1 MRKRTLYVI
10 DGHGQIYRCYY
21 APFRP
26 LTAPSGEPTK
36 ATFVF
41 LQMLLNLVRRRAPDY
56 LVVTMDTSD
65 ETVFRTEIDPE
76 YKAHR
81 PPPPEDL
88 PPQVERIVQALE
100 AIGVPILRQLG
111 YEADDLMATLCERHR
126 GSDLDIVLVSRDK
139 DLDQLLTD
147 GVRLLDPL
155 DDTETD
161 AGTLLERKGYR
172 PDQAVDAQALMGDS
186 TDNVRGVEGVGPKKA
201 AELLSRYGTLESII
215 AHASELTPKLRERI
229 EAFQSRADRVRQ
241 LVTLRRD
248 VPIEFDL
255 ASADVSRFNFDALRP
270 ICRELGLNRLLEQL
284 PAAESSPP
292 PTAPD
297 GVPHRE
303 SMLFEAEE
311 PSARPALR
319 LESGAPPRTQAVL
332 VDDEAALS
340 DLAGRLASVRVFA
353 FDTET
358 TSLSPVDADLVG
370 ISVSFELGR
379 GYYVPTAGFGRH
391 LPLEAVREKLG
402 PVFANAR
409 IRKCGQNC
417 KYDIGVLRTAGI
429 EVYGLD
435 FDTMIASFV
444 LDSSRRSHGID
455 ALALDLLGY
464 RKIATEELIGKGK
477 AQITMDRLAPA
488 DVCDYA
494 AEDAD
499 IALRLRGVLEP
510 RLAGSPM
517 DRLFREVELPLVE
530 VLAELEHNGVALD
543 TELLAR
549 LSNEMADES
558 AALER
563 QIHAAVGYPFNVDS
577 TKQLAE
583 ALFDKL
589 GLPSL
594 KRTKTGRSTDAEVLE
609 QLAAAGHAVPRLVL
623 AYRELAKL
631 KGTYVDALPEVV
643 ARRTGRVHPSFNQ
656 TVAVTGRLSCSD
668 PNLQNIPIRTPAGAC
683 IRRAFIAGRPDRV
696 LLKAD
701 YSQIELRVLAHF
713 CGDEALARAFRA
725 DEDIHAVVAAEVFGV
740 PIDQVGKEQRARA
753 KTVNFGIIYGQ
764 SAFGLARQTGMSRT
778 EAADFIDR
786 YFQRYPRIRAF
797 LDDCIR
803 KARERGYVETI
814 LGRRR
819 RIEDIASR
827 NPSARAA
834 AERFAVNTVIQGSA
848 ADLIKVAM
856 LRIHRRLREERS
868 ETRMLLQV
876 HDELVFE
883 LPRGAVRAEASAIRE
898 AMAGAL
904 PLRVPIR
911 VDLAAGANWLDM
923 EPVAHN

>member
-56 LVVTMDTSD
+56 LVVAMDTSD

-161 AGTLLERKGYR
+161 ASTLLERKGYR
-172 PDQAVDAQALMGDS
+172 PDQAVDAQTLMGDS

-201 AELLSRYGTLESII
+201 AELLARYGTLESIL

-284 PAAESSPP
+284 PATHST
-292 PTAPD
+292 PTPSAPD
-297 GVPHRE
+297 GAPHRA
-303 SMLFEAEE
+303 STLFEAEE
-311 PSARPALR
+311 PPEQPAPR

-332 VDDEAALS
+332 VDDESALS
-340 DLAGRLASVRVFA
+340 ALARRLASVSVFA

-370 ISVSFELGR
+370 ISVSFEPGR
-379 GYYVPTAGFGRH
+379 GYYVPTGGFGRH
-391 LPLEAVREKLG
+391 LPLEVVRDRLG
-402 PVFANAR
+402 PLFADAR

-417 KYDIGVLRTAGI
+417 KYDIGVLRTAGM
-429 EVYGLD
+429 EVRGLD

-488 DVCDYA
+488 DVCEYA

-510 RLAGSPM
+510 RLIGSPM
-517 DRLFREVELPLVE
+517 ERLFREVELPLVE

-549 LSNEMADES
+549 LSNEMADEA

-589 GLPSL
+589 GLPSV

-609 QLAAAGHAVPRLVL
+609 QLAAAGHPVPRLVL

-631 KGTYVDALPEVV
+631 RGTYVDALPEVV
-643 ARRTGRVHPSFNQ
+643 SRRTGRVHPSFNQ

-668 PNLQNIPIRTPAGAC
+668 PNLQNIPIRTPAGAR

-713 CGDEALARAFRA
+713 CSDEALQRAFRA
-725 DEDIHAVVAAEVFGV
+725 DKDIHAVVAAEVFGV
-740 PIDQVGKEQRARA
+740 PIEQVGKEQRARA
-753 KTVNFGIIYGQ
+753 KTVNFGIVYGQ

-778 EAADFIDR
+778 EAADFIER

-803 KARERGYVETI
+803 KAREQGYVETI

-868 ETRMLLQV
+868 EARMLLQV

-898 AMAGAL
+898 DMAGAL
-904 PLRVPIR
+904 PLHVPIR
-911 VDLAAGANWLDM
+911 VDLAVGANWLDM
-923 EPVAHN
+923 EPVAHK

>member
-41 LQMLLNLVRRRAPDY
+41 LQMLLNLMRRREPDY
-56 LVVTMDTSD
+56 LVVAMDTSD
-65 ETVFRTEIDPE
+65 ETVFRLEIDPE

-88 PPQVERIVQALE
+88 PPQVERIVQSLE
-100 AIGVPILRQLG
+100 AIGVPILRQVG
-111 YEADDLMATLCERHR
+111 YEADDLMATLCERFR

-155 DDTETD
+155 DDMELD
-161 AGTLLERKGYR
+161 ASTLLERKGYR
-172 PDQAVDAQALMGDS
+172 PDQAVDAQTLMGDS

-201 AELLSRYGTLESII
+201 AELLARYGTLESIF
-215 AHASELTPKLRERI
+215 AHSSELTPKLRERI
-229 EAFQSRADRVRQ
+229 EAFRPRADKVRQ

-248 VPIEFDL
+248 VPIRFEL
-255 ASADVSRFNFDALRP
+255 TSAAVSTFNLDALRP
-270 ICRELGLNRLLEQL
+270 ICRELGLNRLLEHL
-284 PAAESSPP
+284 PSPQSARS
-292 PTAPD
+292 TAVPD
-297 GVPHRE
+297 DVPHR
-303 SMLFEAEE
+303 SSTLFESDDRPERS
-311 PSARPALR
+311 SARV
-319 LESGAPPRTQAVL
+319 ESSASPRTQAVL
-332 VDDEAALS
+332 VDDEAALGE
-340 DLAGRLASVRVFA
+340 LARRLSAVSAFA

-370 ISVSFELGR
+370 ISVSFEPGR
-379 GYYVPTAGFGRH
+379 GYYIPTLGSGRH
-391 LPLEAVREKLG
+391 LPIEAVRERLG
-402 PVFANAR
+402 PVFADAR

-417 KYDIGVLRTAGI
+417 KYDIGVLRTAGM
-429 EVYGLD
+429 EVRGLD

-464 RKIATEELIGKGK
+464 RKIATAELIGKGK
-477 AQITMDRLAPA
+477 SQITMDRLAPA
-488 DVCDYA
+488 DVCKYA

-510 RLAGSPM
+510 RLAGTPL

-577 TKQLAE
+577 TRQLAE

-609 QLAAAGHAVPRLVL
+609 QLAASGHMVPRLVL

-643 ARRTGRVHPSFNQ
+643 SRRTGRVHPSFNQ

-668 PNLQNIPIRTPAGAC
+668 PNLQNIPIRTPAGAR
-683 IRRAFIAGRPDRV
+683 IRRAFVAGHPDRV

-713 CGDEALARAFRA
+713 CGDEALERAFRA
-725 DEDIHAVVAAEVFGV
+725 DEDIHAFVAGQVFGV
-740 PIDQVGKEQRARA
+740 PIEQVSREQRARA

-764 SAFGLARQTGMSRT
+764 TAFGLARQTGMSRT
-778 EAADFIDR
+778 EAADFIER
-786 YFQRYPRIRAF
+786 YFLRYPRIRAF
-797 LDDCIR
+797 LDECIR
-803 KARERGYVETI
+803 KAREQGYVETI

-819 RIEDIASR
+819 RIDDIASQ
-827 NPSARAA
+827 NPTARAA

-856 LRIHRRLREERS
+856 LRIYRRLREKRS

-883 LPRGAVRAEASAIRE
+883 LPRGLVRDEAIEIAEA
-898 AMAGAL
+898 MVGAL
-904 PLRVPIR
+904 PLRVPVR
-911 VDLAAGANWLDM
+911 VDVAAGSNWLDM
-923 EPVAHN
+923 EPIT